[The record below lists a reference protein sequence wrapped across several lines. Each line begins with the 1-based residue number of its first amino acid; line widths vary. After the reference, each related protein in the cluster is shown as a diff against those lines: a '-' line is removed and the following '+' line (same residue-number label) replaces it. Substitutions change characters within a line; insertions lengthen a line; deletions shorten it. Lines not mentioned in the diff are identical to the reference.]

1 MSHLLADSKP
11 ATSVIKGTMS
21 PLLVDL
27 HTCYVVHTDNKR
39 QCTVFATVMK
49 RVTVT
54 FPVVKLMYNFL
65 RIAAQSRE
73 I

>member
-1 MSHLLADSKP
+1 
-11 ATSVIKGTMS
+11 MS

-27 HTCYVVHTDNKR
+27 HTCYVVHTDKKR

-65 RIAAQSRE
+65 RIAAQSCE